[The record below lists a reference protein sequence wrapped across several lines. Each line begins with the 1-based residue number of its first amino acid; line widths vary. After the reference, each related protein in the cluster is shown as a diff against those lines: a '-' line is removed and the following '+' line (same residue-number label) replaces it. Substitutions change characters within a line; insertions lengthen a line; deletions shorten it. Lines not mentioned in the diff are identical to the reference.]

1 MHKIIKNIFL
11 FFSTAFFL
19 SCATSGTAH
28 NIKKPP
34 TKSFVKVF
42 HKVSVSSC
50 SEGTKNCPIGSW
62 MATGSG
68 MAIDLHS
75 EKMTVVTAGHVCHS
89 EMKDFIKE
97 HSQSVSVMD
106 FNGNV
111 HQAYVVD
118 FSLHNSSGS
127 PDICILW
134 VPTLKTEKIQI
145 SKKPPQIG
153 DELQYIGAP
162 KGVFHPPVVPIF
174 KGIFSG
180 QISTAK
186 SILTAPAAGG
196 SSGSAVLNKN
206 NELVGVLFAV
216 NGQFQNISLITS
228 YHSSLLFFARARKE
242 LINIDPTGK

>member
-1 MHKIIKNIFL
+1 M
-11 FFSTAFFL
+11 
-19 SCATSGTAH
+19 
-28 NIKKPP
+28 
-34 TKSFVKVF
+34 F

-50 SEGTKNCPIGSW
+50 SEGTKNCPVGTW

-89 EMKDFIKE
+89 EMKDSIKE

-106 FNGNV
+106 FNGNM
-111 HQAYVVD
+111 HQAYIVD

-134 VPTLKTEKIQI
+134 VPTLKTGKIQI

-153 DELQYIGAP
+153 DELHYIGSP

-196 SSGSAVLNKN
+196 SSGSAVLNKD
-206 NELVGVLFAV
+206 NELV
-216 NGQFQNISLITS
+216 
-228 YHSSLLFFARARKE
+228 
-242 LINIDPTGK
+242 